1 MRQIR
6 SWLMGNE
13 VLAFFLLTFLIS
25 WGTWIP
31 LARVFYEED
40 AFIAVVPM
48 SWGIFGPALAGILI
62 TRMNH
67 PQQKVEGRRKG
78 FLAFFMAWVL
88 TGLIWILFTFN
99 QAGVPRTSETILVI
113 TLMGSLIALAPAY
126 VVSSAFSSHLRTK
139 AYLQSL
145 IKPRGALI
153 YYLIALL
160 APPSM
165 YWIGSLIS
173 NTLGQAFYWSPP
185 PLAGWT
191 GARILVLTFF
201 YQFCFGNV
209 LGEEVG
215 WRGFALPRL
224 QARYSPL
231 VASLIIAPFWFAWH
245 VPLKLANPDVIP
257 YLFYGLSFIPS
268 TIFLTWIFNR
278 TKGSI
283 LAVGLAHVTS
293 NLGGKL
299 FFPITPGKLVAQS
312 FLAVMLIIIDRM
324 WVRSDPERPS
334 YAPGTQAERSPAS
347 LYQPD

>member
-6 SWLMGNE
+6 SLVMKNE
-13 VLAFFLLTFLIS
+13 ALAFFLLTFIIS
-25 WGTWIP
+25 WGMWIP
-31 LARVFYEED
+31 LAHMFYNED
-40 AFIAVVPM
+40 AFAAGVPM

-62 TRMNH
+62 TRLIH
-67 PQQKVEGRRKG
+67 PQRKVESRRKG
-78 FLAFFMAWVL
+78 ILAFSLAWVL
-88 TGLIWILFTFN
+88 TTLIWILFTSN
-99 QAGVPRTSETILVI
+99 QVGFSRTRETMLLI
-113 TLMGSLIALAPAY
+113 TMLGSLIALAPAY
-126 VVSSAFSSHLRTK
+126 VVSSAFGRHRWTK

-145 IKPRGALI
+145 IKPRGAWI

-160 APPSM
+160 APPSI

-173 NTLGQAFYWSPP
+173 ASLGQASYWSPP

-191 GARILVLTFF
+191 GVRILVLTFF

-224 QARYSPL
+224 QMRYSPL
-231 VASLIIAPFWFAWH
+231 VASLIIAPIWFAWH
-245 VPLKLANPDVIP
+245 IPLKLANPDIIP

-278 TKGSI
+278 TNGSI

-299 FFPITPGKLVAQS
+299 LFPITPGQLVAQS
-312 FLAVMLIIIDRM
+312 FLAVLLIIIDRM
-324 WVRSDPERPS
+324 WVRSGQEHPS
-334 YAPGTQAERSPAS
+334 FTPGSQAERSPAS
-347 LYQPD
+347 LHRPG